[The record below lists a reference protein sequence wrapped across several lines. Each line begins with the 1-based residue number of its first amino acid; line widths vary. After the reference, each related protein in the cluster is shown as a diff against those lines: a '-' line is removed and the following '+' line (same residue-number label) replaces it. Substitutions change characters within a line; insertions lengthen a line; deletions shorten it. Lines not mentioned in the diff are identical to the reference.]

1 MKILIKH
8 YVTVNNKK
16 FFYTLKKLNKDSSF
30 VECEAANIAQEFLN
44 ADIPELLND
53 LPRLILAEKEYHK
66 QQSEVIRFRV
76 SPEDKKVI
84 ELKALKNG
92 YHTISGFLRDLALGK

>member
-8 YVTVNNKK
+8 YVTVNNRK
-16 FFYTLKKLNKDSSF
+16 FFYTMKKVGKDSCF
-30 VECEAANIAQEFLN
+30 IECEAANIAQEFLN
-44 ADIPELLND
+44 VDVPALLND
-53 LPRLILAEKEYHK
+53 LPHLILAEKEYHK

-76 SPEDKKVI
+76 SPEDKKEI